1 MKISILALGLDFES
15 YQAFRN
21 YSGGEYE
28 GLFGV
33 WPKTAS
39 SYNCQQDSKRRRKRH
54 HCPSSGGKRRLCYRW
69 ICSSADFSTG
79 LSRHLRHLSIIHHG
93 RETNNNTM
101 PGGFENSSMK
111 TSFSLSSLQPS
122 SVSLESPGQATLK
135 DRPYSS
141 LRKKPRR
148 DPELDSWRRSW
159 GSREENKDDA
169 WNVLKQVNYQSLISD
184 NNLIDSCQ
192 EASKDLLDGSVQAHE
207 WNLADFTDNFLK
219 LNEWLD
225 RIQESV
231 YSKAA
236 DSVMDKKLRLSHME
250 DMKRM
255 DYRRKLFNNQGG
267 RLVARE
273 PNQKEEVAWRMVYLN
288 SRWERL
294 EAAVSLRKR
303 TSADSDICPDVDQE
317 LRGLR
322 KWIKETEKRLNVLK
336 IRHNEE
342 ISARE
347 LEERSREEE
356 LPHSGKLCGLPSS
369 VQ

>member
-1 MKISILALGLDFES
+1 MEASTSWDKRLSPCWKS
-15 YQAFRN
+15 CRN
-21 YSGGEYE
+21 SSSTTLLPPSAIAPWQSSWELLQFVKRPRSPCTIITYEGGPKSNGNRAGGE
-28 GLFGV
+28 
-33 WPKTAS
+33 
-39 SYNCQQDSKRRRKRH
+39 
-54 HCPSSGGKRRLCYRW
+54 RRLEWKRCR
-69 ICSSADFSTG
+69 
-79 LSRHLRHLSIIHHG
+79 
-93 RETNNNTM
+93 N
-101 PGGFENSSMK
+101 
-111 TSFSLSSLQPS
+111 LQ
-122 SVSLESPGQATLK
+122 GIQKA
-135 DRPYSS
+135 
-141 LRKKPRR
+141 KKIQNRR
-148 DPELDSWRRSW
+148 CIF
-159 GSREENKDDA
+159 
-169 WNVLKQVNYQSLISD
+169 Q
-184 NNLIDSCQ
+184 
-192 EASKDLLDGSVQAHE
+192 
-207 WNLADFTDNFLK
+207 
-219 LNEWLD
+219 
-225 RIQESV
+225 
-231 YSKAA
+231 
-236 DSVMDKKLRLSHME
+236 SHME

-356 LPHSGKLCGLPSS
+356 CCE
-369 VQ
+369 